1 MVHGK
6 GALACS
12 ERMSYPRR
20 ITVMGPRLR
29 RPLFTGQKLLSIAV
43 ALLAMSLCR
52 RSGQADGAPSQ
63 KTTVTIVGDEF
74 HINGRPTYAGRV
86 WRGHSIQGLLLN
98 ARMVQG
104 IFDDR
109 NPATANQWAYPD
121 TGKWDA
127 ERNTREFIAAMPEW
141 RRHGLLAFT
150 INLQGG
156 SPQGYSK
163 EQPWHNSAI
172 ETDGSLRADYLN
184 RLGRILDQ
192 ADELG
197 LAVILGCFYFG
208 QDERLRDETAVI
220 RATENATNWLLDRG
234 YRHVL
239 VEINNECNVRYD
251 HAILQPDRVH
261 ELIERVQRTTRNG
274 RRLLVSTS
282 YGGGTVPGE
291 NVARVADFLLLHG
304 NGVSEP
310 DRLSAL
316 ARRCRQVPGYHGQ
329 PILFNEDDH
338 FDFDWPKNH
347 FSAAISEHASWGY
360 FDYRLKGEKFDDGYQ
375 SVPVNWGLSS
385 DRKRAFFKL
394 LREITGADSPQQS
407 P

>member
-1 MVHGK
+1 
-6 GALACS
+6 
-12 ERMSYPRR
+12 MSYPRR

-29 RPLFTGQKLLSIAV
+29 RQLFTGQKLLSLAV
-43 ALLAMSLCR
+43 ALLATSLCR
-52 RSGQADGAPSQ
+52 WSGKAGEAPSR
-63 KTTVTIVGDEF
+63 KTTVTIFGDEF

-86 WRGHSIQGLLLN
+86 WRGHNIQGLLLN

-172 ETDGSLRADYLN
+172 EADGSLRADYLD

-197 LAVILGCFYFG
+197 LTVILGCFYFG

-220 RATENATNWLLDRG
+220 RATDNATNWLLDRG

-261 ELIERVQRTTRNG
+261 ELIERVQRTRRNG

-304 NGVSEP
+304 NGVAGP
-310 DRLSAL
+310 DQLSAL

-338 FDFDWPKNH
+338 FDFDKPKNH

-360 FDYRLKGEKFDDGYQ
+360 FDYRLKSEKFDDGYQ